1 MAGLVVVAVLVVLG
15 ILAFGPAKWFPSNDA
30 PHSGVAT
37 TSIPNPRPEHPDAAL
52 EARLRTLATGIP
64 ARCGIVAKR
73 LGNGAVARVNP
84 DARIPLLSVVKLPV
98 AIVVLDG
105 VDRGRWSLDTPI
117 TLLGRD
123 MHPRGE
129 LGDRFPRGGGPVTLY
144 RLLKLMITRS
154 ENSAADALT
163 RLVGGPSAVTEWLE
177 RHDIRD
183 LRVDRNE
190 RDLGNDWYGLAA
202 GADTMGSAE
211 EIRELRAQV
220 PQAVHDSAAQAM
232 LLDPRDT
239 GTAEACVQLLER
251 LWQGDLLSAT
261 MTDTLRSLL
270 ARCETAPD
278 RLPGLLPKGTP
289 VAHKTGTGGT
299 SGGVTVAV
307 NDIGVMRLPNGDDV
321 AIAVLIGEPRGSIP
335 RAERLIARVAR
346 TVFDAWSA
354 ADSAGRSRPPD
365 SPPQTAKLTRSGL
378 NRSGRSENGAAVGPP
393 CGVRPRPGR
402 VSDSAP

>member
-1 MAGLVVVAVLVVLG
+1 MSKRVVGVVGVVAAVVALCIG
-15 ILAFGPAKWFPSNDA
+15 LTFGPAKRTPS
-30 PHSGVAT
+30 SGAHGPRVAAT
-37 TSIPNPRPEHPDAAL
+37 PVPDPRAEYRDTDL
-52 EARLRTLATGIP
+52 EARLSALTSGAP

-73 LGNGAVARVNP
+73 LGSGTVARVNP
-84 DARIPLLSVVKLPV
+84 DARIPLMSVVKLPV

-105 VDRGRWSLDTPI
+105 VDSGRWSLDTPI

-129 LGDRFPRGGGPVTLY
+129 LGDRFPGGGGPVSLY

-154 ENSAADALT
+154 ENSSADALM

-177 RHDIRD
+177 RHGIHD
-183 LRVDRNE
+183 LRVDRTE
-190 RDLGNDWYGLAA
+190 RGLGNDWYGLAP

-211 EIRELRAQV
+211 GIRDLRAQV

-239 GTAEACVQLLER
+239 GTAEACVHLLER
-251 LWQGDLLSAT
+251 LWRGDLLSAA
-261 MTDTLRSLL
+261 MTDTLKSVL

-278 RLPGLLPKGTP
+278 RLEGLLPKGTP

-299 SGGVTVAV
+299 SGGVTVAI
-307 NDIGVMRLPNGDDV
+307 NDVGVMRLPNGDDV
-321 AIAVLIGEPRGSIP
+321 AIAVLLGEPRESIP

-346 TVFDAWSA
+346 TVFDAWSGV
-354 ADSAGRSRPPD
+354 DSASAASLPPSGQRSLG
-365 SPPQTAKLTRSGL
+365 Q
-378 NRSGRSENGAAVGPP
+378 E
-393 CGVRPRPGR
+393 
-402 VSDSAP
+402 